1 MALKQEQIAIGQP
14 SNLKKNE
21 FKTLTEYL
29 HDNDFYESIEPGDSA
44 CIKPFIQ
51 HNFCGEGKLL
61 ILRIGGKISGD
72 PQRELSIVGREN
84 TERAINETM
93 QWFDSKGKN

>member
-1 MALKQEQIAIGQP
+1 MD
-14 SNLKKNE
+14 
-21 FKTLTEYL
+21 
-29 HDNDFYESIEPGDSA
+29 DNDFHESINPGDSV
-44 CIKPFIQ
+44 CIKPFVQ

-61 ILRIGGKISGD
+61 VLRIGGKISGD

-84 TERAINETM
+84 TERAINETI

>member
-1 MALKQEQIAIGQP
+1 MYQAIY
-14 SNLKKNE
+14 K
-21 FKTLTEYL
+21 
-29 HDNDFYESIEPGDSA
+29 
-44 CIKPFIQ
+44 

-61 ILRIGGKISGD
+61 VLRIGGKISGD